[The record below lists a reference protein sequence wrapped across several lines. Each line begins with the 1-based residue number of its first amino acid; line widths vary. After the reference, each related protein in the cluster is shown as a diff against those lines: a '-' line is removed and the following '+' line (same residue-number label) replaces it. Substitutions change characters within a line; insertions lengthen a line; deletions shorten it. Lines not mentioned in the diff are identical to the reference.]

1 MKKAL
6 SILLALTMALALA
19 LPAAASAGPVQ
30 TPGSATKNFS
40 DMGDVKNIEAADVLV
55 SAGVVSGST
64 ATTIDPRGTYTREQA
79 AKIICYMRLGPAEA
93 ERLTCTSDP
102 FGDVK
107 ANRWSAPYISYLV
120 KNGDIS
126 GMGDGNF
133 DPTDAVSG
141 YELGKMA
148 LCALGYG
155 VNQEY
160 AGSGWAINVAA
171 DAKAIGLSA
180 GCGDKVISSASLTR
194 DTGMQIAFNALAN
207 TQLVK
212 YDEAANVY
220 TGTGT
225 TMGADALGLTL
236 NLTGNDHGWTL
247 IGSQTDLYPNNS
259 TGGAMPTSADSAVVY
274 GGAAQLY
281 AGGKTVTAAV
291 ADGAALTITN
301 SDGLKVQSSALAG
314 GAALPLKSGGLD
326 LTYSAA
332 GELTGIN
339 AAVESFPQHNLGL
352 GVVTG
357 TTTVNGA
364 SYANIYTPAGSWD
377 YLINSGLQTGSK
389 IVSLNQNSN
398 GGLSLSNP
406 ANTVSGVPSNI
417 TISGGVVTGMTISGT
432 TLTFSG
438 STTICETGSGTDV
451 KALDA
456 ASMNTSSVYS
466 VAYHTADG
474 VNVADMVCR
483 TGAAPVIIIIPP
495 VETPTPLPDVG
506 GVQ

>member
-1 MKKAL
+1 
-6 SILLALTMALALA
+6 
-19 LPAAASAGPVQ
+19 
-30 TPGSATKNFS
+30 
-40 DMGDVKNIEAADVLV
+40 MGDVKNIEAADVLV

-64 ATTIDPRGTYTREQA
+64 ATTIDPQGIYTREQA
-79 AKIICYMRLGPAEA
+79 AKIICYMCLGPAEA

-120 KNGDIS
+120 ENGYIS
-126 GMGDGNF
+126 GRGDGNF
-133 DPTDAVSG
+133 DPTGAVSG

-155 VNQEY
+155 ENGEY
-160 AGSGWAINVAA
+160 TGSDWAGNVAG

-194 DTGMQIAFNALAN
+194 DTGMQVAFNALAN

-247 IGSQTDLYPNNS
+247 IGSQNLYPNNFK
-259 TGGAMPTSADSAVVY
+259 GVVMPTSADSAVVY

-291 ADGAALTITN
+291 TDGAALTITN

-357 TTTVNGA
+357 TT
-364 SYANIYTPAGSWD
+364 D
-377 YLINSGLQTGSK
+377 R
-389 IVSLNQNSN
+389 
-398 GGLSLSNP
+398 
-406 ANTVSGVPSNI
+406 I
-417 TISGGVVTGMTISGT
+417 T
-432 TLTFSG
+432 
-438 STTICETGSGTDV
+438 
-451 KALDA
+451 
-456 ASMNTSSVYS
+456 
-466 VAYHTADG
+466 
-474 VNVADMVCR
+474 
-483 TGAAPVIIIIPP
+483 
-495 VETPTPLPDVG
+495 
-506 GVQ
+506 